1 MFSYC
6 HLKLQIYPKKWKVT
20 IQTILNSLKIKNH
33 DWNLLTSWFIVR
45 TLPLYKGGFEF
56 LKSTPDT
63 LLYKTHHKVF
73 VVLGTRLS
81 MCRSI
86 MLLGK
91 IAHHMWEVA
100 LLGADGGEGVEQN
113 LKKQG

>member
-1 MFSYC
+1 M
-6 HLKLQIYPKKWKVT
+6 
-20 IQTILNSLKIKNH
+20 
-33 DWNLLTSWFIVR
+33 
-45 TLPLYKGGFEF
+45 
-56 LKSTPDT
+56 
-63 LLYKTHHKVF
+63 LYKTHHKVF

-81 MCRSI
+81 MCKSI

-113 LKKQG
+113 LKKGG